1 MSFRL
6 HRINPLKSAKYRF
19 FCPEKSVY
27 ISPELNEKQVL
38 VYYQYL
44 LMLDFLKRLNSA
56 TMPINFEDILKNSDD
71 RLSWEHEKE
80 TTLTS
85 EEIDMVTRDVEME
98 TEMYAAYLKKF
109 SQFLVDISK
118 GVNIPTCLQMV
129 NVKS

>member
-6 HRINPLKSAKYRF
+6 HRINPLDSAKYRF

-27 ISPELNEKQVL
+27 ISPVLNEKQVL

-44 LMLDFLKRLNSA
+44 LMQDFLKRLNSA

-80 TTLTS
+80 STLTT
-85 EEIDMVTRDVEME
+85 EQIDIIIKDAEIEA
-98 TEMYAAYLKKF
+98 EMYAAYLKKF

-118 GVNIPTCLQMV
+118 GVNIPTCLQMI

>member
-6 HRINPLKSAKYRF
+6 HRINPLTSAKYRF

-44 LMLDFLKRLNSA
+44 LMQDFLKRLNSA

-80 TTLTS
+80 STLTA
-85 EEIDMVTRDVEME
+85 EQIDMIAKDTEIE
-98 TEMYAAYLKKF
+98 AEMYVAFLKKA
-109 SQFLVDISK
+109 SQHWMDIFK
-118 GVNIPTCLQMV
+118 GDNIPTCLRMV